1 MDQYPTSIV
10 RRAPQGEISRPLFI
24 SRRGHGTQRRC
35 VYHVL
40 HAHAASADGTE
51 SAPCTPDHAFLR
63 FIGHT
68 CSSFNN
74 NGVMVKAFYAR

>member
-10 RRAPQGEISRPLFI
+10 RRAPQGEISQTTIYFTPG
-24 SRRGHGTQRRC
+24 SRDHGAQRRC

-40 HAHAASADGTE
+40 HAHAASADGT
-51 SAPCTPDHAFLR
+51 DHAFLR

-74 NGVMVKAFYAR
+74 HGVMVKAFYAR